1 MCFIEQQQQLMIMNW
16 LKLKRKFLLSY
27 VLPSSYSKCR
37 VWALRHSGF
46 DIGQGVYLGKG
57 LTITVGYA
65 DKTMNLTIGDRVSFG
80 PNVTLVV
87 ASQPNN
93 SRLKPILSY
102 PKRSIVI
109 HEDAWIGAGAI
120 IMPNV
125 EIGTCSVVGSGSVVT
140 RDVPPYTIV
149 AGNPAKIIKTINK
162 ELVDK
167 IAE

>member
-1 MCFIEQQQQLMIMNW
+1 MAMNW

-27 VLPSSYSKCR
+27 ILPSSYSKCR

-46 DIGQGVYLGKG
+46 NIGKGVYIGNG
-57 LTITVGYA
+57 LTVTVGYA
-65 DKTMNLTIGDRVSFG
+65 DKSMNLTIGNRVSFG

-93 SRLKPILSY
+93 SRLKHVLSY
-102 PKRSIVI
+102 PKRSIII

-140 RDVPPYTIV
+140 HDVAPYTIV
-149 AGNPAKIIKTINK
+149 AGNPAKLIKTIDK
-162 ELVDK
+162 ALVDQL
-167 IAE
+167 AE